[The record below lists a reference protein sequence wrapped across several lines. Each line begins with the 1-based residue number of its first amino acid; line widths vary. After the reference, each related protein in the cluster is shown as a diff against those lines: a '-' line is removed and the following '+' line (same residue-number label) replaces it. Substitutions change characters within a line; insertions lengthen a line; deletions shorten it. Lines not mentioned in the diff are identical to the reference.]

1 MGLLRGRHDGG
12 DTRRFQMKQKLASIG
27 DDFWIEDQH
36 GARAFK
42 VNGKAARI
50 RETFVLEDAT
60 GREVAKIQERK
71 LSVRD
76 KIDIERDG
84 HTVATVHK
92 ALVGIRDRF
101 VIDLDGGEGLKA
113 HGNVLDHELR
123 SSVTVTRWRTSRRSG
138 SASGTRTG
146 WRSPRARTRHCCW
159 RSSSPSR
166 PSRTE

>member
-12 DTRRFQMKQKLASIG
+12 DDTRRFQMKQKLASIG

-84 HTVATVHK
+84 HTVARRK
-92 ALVGIRDRF
+92 AF
-101 VIDLDGGEGLKA
+101 TA
-113 HGNVLDHELR
+113 LR
-123 SSVTVTRWRTSRRSG
+123 VSRSG
-138 SASGTRTG
+138 SPGPA
-146 WRSPRARTRHCCW
+146 H
-159 RSSSPSR
+159 
-166 PSRTE
+166 

>member
-12 DTRRFQMKQKLASIG
+12 DDTRRFQMKQKLASIG
-27 DDFWIEDQH
+27 DDFWIEGQH
-36 GARAFK
+36 RARAFK
-42 VNGKAARI
+42 GNGKAARL
-50 RETFVLEDAT
+50 RETFVLEDAP

-113 HGNVLDHELR
+113 HGNVLDHELEVER
-123 SSVTVTRWRTSRRSG
+123 DGHTV
-138 SASGTRTG
+138 ADI
-146 WRSPRARTRHCCW
+146 
-159 RSSSPSR
+159 
-166 PSRTE
+166 

>member
-12 DTRRFQMKQKLASIG
+12 DDTRRFQMKQKLASIG

-60 GREVAKIQERK
+60 GCEVAKIQERK

-76 KIDIERDG
+76 KIAVERDG
-84 HTVATVHK
+84 HTVAHISKKWFRVRDSYGVEISPGEDA
-92 ALVGIRDRF
+92 ALLLAVVVAVEALTD
-101 VIDLDGGEGLKA
+101 
-113 HGNVLDHELR
+113 
-123 SSVTVTRWRTSRRSG
+123 
-138 SASGTRTG
+138 
-146 WRSPRARTRHCCW
+146 
-159 RSSSPSR
+159 
-166 PSRTE
+166 

>member
-12 DTRRFQMKQKLASIG
+12 DDTRRFQMKQKLASIG

-84 HTVATVHK
+84 HTVAHISKKWFRVRDSYGVEIFLGEDA
-92 ALVGIRDRF
+92 ALLLAVVVAVEALTD
-101 VIDLDGGEGLKA
+101 
-113 HGNVLDHELR
+113 
-123 SSVTVTRWRTSRRSG
+123 
-138 SASGTRTG
+138 
-146 WRSPRARTRHCCW
+146 
-159 RSSSPSR
+159 
-166 PSRTE
+166 